1 MKTEN
6 KRKAGVRP
14 KAGRR
19 ALLAVL
25 AVMLMAGAARAKDLG
40 DILLEKGVITPEE
53 LREARQEEKQKAA
66 AEEQKAAAEEK
77 RNEAAQES
85 RTEAILAR
93 LPKWLDRITIFGDV
107 RTRFEGFYA
116 NKLEARNR
124 FRLRARLGVTSRIS
138 DEIAGTVRLATGNE
152 KDPISTNQTLD
163 NTFTRKPINLDQ
175 AYLTLTPGKTFHLQP
190 GIFTVTGGKFGVDAY
205 RVSELLWDDDLS
217 PEGATET
224 ASLFQRKEGFF
235 RSLKL
240 NAFQWIV
247 DEVSAGDD
255 PWMFGGQAV
264 VDTVFG
270 NTAAMTSAIADFRY
284 QELNAVAAKFL
295 EPTSKNYNN
304 QLATSNRL
312 TYDATGKITGYASN
326 FNIFNANTDLDFPDP
341 AGLGIPAGVF
351 GDFAWNTEA
360 SSGRSLGFYIGF
372 GIGEAGKDY
381 YHDGLKNQG
390 DWGVS
395 YTYAWVQQDAV
406 LSLFSYSD
414 LDYVQAKATQRG
426 STNVGAHILRFDYE
440 LLPNL
445 QLTAKS
451 EFINAL
457 NLSSASAV
465 NSSGMQTALAGNS
478 TLTRIQLD
486 AAYKF

>member
-1 MKTEN
+1 MK
-6 KRKAGVRP
+6 RRQKAEVYTRVGS
-14 KAGRR
+14 R
-19 ALLAVL
+19 ALLAALTVIL
-25 AVMLMAGAARAKDLG
+25 TAGTVRAKDLG
-40 DILLEKGVITPEE
+40 DILLEKGVITPQE
-53 LREARQEEKQKAA
+53 LNEARQEEGQKAA
-66 AEEQKAAAEEK
+66 SDEQKAAAQEK
-77 RNEAAQES
+77 QKEATQQS
-85 RTEAILAR
+85 RTDAILAK
-93 LPKWLDRITIFGDV
+93 LPTWLDRITIFGDA

-116 NKLEARNR
+116 NNLKARNR
-124 FRLRARLGVTSRIS
+124 FRLRARLGVSSRIS
-138 DEIAGTVRLATGNE
+138 DEIGATVRLATGNE

-163 NTFTRKPINLDQ
+163 STFTRKPINLDQ

-190 GIFTVTGGKFGVDAY
+190 GLFTVTAGKFGVNAY
-205 RVSELLWDDDLS
+205 RTSELLWDDDLS

-224 ASLFQRKEGFF
+224 VSLFQQKDGFF
-235 RSLKL
+235 RGLKL

-247 DEVSAGDD
+247 DEVSGGDD

-264 VDTVFG
+264 ADMGFG
-270 NTAAMTSAIADFRY
+270 DVATMTGSIGDFRY
-284 QELNAVAAKFL
+284 EELNAVAAKFL

-304 QLATSNRL
+304 QLTRSNRL
-312 TYDATGKITGYASN
+312 TYDATGKVTGYASN

-351 GDFAWNTEA
+351 GDFACNTEA
-360 SSGRSLGFYIGF
+360 SSGKNLGFYIGF
-372 GIGEAGKDY
+372 GIGKAGKDF
-381 YHDGLKNQG
+381 YHNGLKNQG
-390 DWGVS
+390 DWGMS

-414 LDYVQAKATQRG
+414 LDYQQAKATQKG
-426 STNVGAHILRFDYE
+426 STNVGAHILRFDYV

-457 NLSSASAV
+457 NQSAASAV
-465 NSSGMQTALAGNS
+465 NSSGMPTALAGNS

-486 AAYKF
+486 AVYKF